1 LHQYHSVIAKKLKE
15 KRRASDADTPKT
27 PEAVINVTTKLGGS
41 RFIAFHS
48 PDEYGNTHEIGAI
61 VKVSLP
67 ARSPAA

>member
-1 LHQYHSVIAKKLKE
+1 VVAKKLKE
-15 KRRASDADTPKT
+15 KRRASDAPDTPET

-61 VKVSLP
+61 IKVSLP